1 MLFLE
6 VNIYMKK
13 LENTENNYCECAAYV
28 LKYSR
33 VNTQ

>member
-1 MLFLE
+1 MIFLK

-13 LENTENNYCECAAYV
+13 LENIENNYCECVVYV

-33 VNTQ
+33 VNM